1 MKKRF
6 LGFGFGVIQTGLFLH
21 EAMRSGNFESF
32 TVAEIEQ
39 DVVDRVRA
47 NGNSVTIN
55 VAGRDGV
62 EQIELSDIHIFNPRV
77 PADREKIAQSISES
91 DEMATAVPSVR
102 IYGEGDQA
110 SIASL
115 LAGSLDSEKP
125 QILYAAENNNYAGEI
140 LRNEILKSTSREKLQ
155 HFQIL
160 DTVIGKMSGTVEGR
174 EEIDRLGL
182 APMTPEMT
190 RAVLVEEFNRILISR
205 ICLPDFT
212 RGIDVF
218 RERRELLPYEEVKL
232 YGHNAVHAMLGY
244 MAYLKGYEVM
254 SQIGD
259 DEELLSLGR
268 EALVKESG
276 AALIKKYGSLEDPLF
291 STEGFEQYADD
302 LLARIVNPHLHDRVR
317 RICRDPLRKLGYSDR
332 LFGSMREA
340 LKNGITPRLLAQ
352 GALAALEFV
361 MLEGISLSGTDSAS
375 AEVGVVSAGPTP
387 TSTDLDDASVR
398 ALLERIWEND
408 PADEHREDCIRL
420 IVQVAAKVKGGRSD

>member
-21 EAMRSGNFESF
+21 EAMRLGNFESF

-115 LAGSLDSEKP
+115 LAGSLNSEKP

-174 EEIDRLGL
+174 EEIDCLGL

-205 ICLPDFT
+205 IYLPDFT

-398 ALLERIWEND
+398 ALLERIWVND